1 MITNKKSSYYLRL
14 FLDLII
20 LNVSFIIAASLAQSL
35 KILLSRSYMF
45 GLMMSLDFIWYFI
58 SNVIDFYE
66 DFNVRSFTYQFP
78 KILKNI
84 IAQLITAVLFIFLT
98 KENLFTRNFILYYT
112 LLILTLISV
121 RVQLLKIILTNIRS
135 KGKNARN
142 IIIIGA
148 GKIGKTFYDFIS
160 RHTDFGYN
168 ILGFLDNNEND
179 DSGIILGKINFLD
192 KIITSKNIE
201 EVIIALPIQASNE
214 IDKIVKTCNKH
225 AVRVHIIPDYFRFIS
240 KKYQISM
247 IGNFPIITVRS
258 EPLAEIHWQ
267 IAKRV
272 FDLIV
277 SILGII
283 LILSWFIPL
292 VFLLDLFLS
301 PGPVFFVQD
310 RVGAKDK
317 IFKCYKFRTMH
328 SGNKSTNQYIPTV
341 ENDPRITKLGKFLR
355 KSNLDELP
363 QLFNIVKGEMSLVG
377 PRPHAVAY
385 NEIYKEIVEE
395 IKLRGWVKPGITGW
409 AQIHGLRGDVPDFEE
424 NKRRTAKR
432 IEFDIWYI
440 ENWSFGLDLQIIL
453 STIWQMIKGDTKAL

>member
-453 STIWQMIKGDTKAL
+453 STIWQMIKGDTKDL